1 MKEKILFI
9 NNLTLKIIAI
19 ILMSL
24 SHIGIF
30 LVEINSLISTLF
42 LSLGSLA
49 FPLFIFLLIE
59 GINKTTNIKKY
70 LLRLVLLAFIIFIAI
85 LSFSFVPS
93 LDSYNIYQFG
103 NIFID
108 LSLFVLIYYLYKIN
122 KNYSYPLIGLI
133 FIYFIITY
141 LIKINIINLD
151 LTIYKILGGLF
162 PQYSLFGLLLF
173 LLTII
178 SFHYYEKRI
187 EKIDINFK
195 ETASYKFSKNA
206 IYSIILA
213 LFSLISYLFTYTSF
227 SLGSN
232 NVYSTYIILASI
244 FILFYNY
251 KKGYQSK
258 LVQYFFYLYYPLHI
272 VIIFLIFT
280 FIF

>member
-1 MKEKILFI
+1 MKEKILII

-24 SHIGIF
+24 SHVVMF
-30 LVEINSLISTLF
+30 LVNVNEIVATLF

-59 GINKTTNIKKY
+59 GLNKTKSIKKY
-70 LLRLVLLAFIIFIAI
+70 LFRMLLITFLIFISI
-85 LSFSFVPS
+85 LVFSFIPS
-93 LDSYNIYQFG
+93 LSSFNIYQFG

-108 LSLFVLIYYLYKIN
+108 LSLFILIYYLLKIN
-122 KNYSYPLIGLI
+122 KNYSYIFIGLI

-141 LIKINIINLD
+141 LIKINVISLPLI
-151 LTIYKILGGLF
+151 IYKIIGGLF

-178 SFHYYEKRI
+178 FYYLYDKKI
-187 EKIDINFK
+187 NKIDSNYK
-195 ETASYKFSKNA
+195 ETSAYKFSKNA
-206 IYSIILA
+206 IFSIILA
-213 LFSLISYLFTYTSF
+213 FFSIISYLLTYTSF
-227 SLGSN
+227 SLGTN
-232 NVYSTYIILASI
+232 NIYSTYIVLASI

-251 KKGYQSK
+251 NKGYKSK

-272 VIIFLIFT
+272 VIIFLVFT